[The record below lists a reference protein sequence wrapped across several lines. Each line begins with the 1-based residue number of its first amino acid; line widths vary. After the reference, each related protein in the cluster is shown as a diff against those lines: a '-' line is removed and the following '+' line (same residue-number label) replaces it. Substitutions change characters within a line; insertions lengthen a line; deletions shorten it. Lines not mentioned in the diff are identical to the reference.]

1 MGTNFVNIDERLP
14 LVKVMA
20 TGGTIANTPSGRL
33 HAGEVVEVI
42 PELKDIA
49 RIEIEEV
56 FRVGSSAITPDRWI
70 IIAKRINE
78 SAFEKDLKGF
88 VVTHG
93 SNTLE
98 ETAYFLHLVVKTD
111 KPVILTA
118 AQRQFTTLSSD
129 SPKNFLDA
137 VQVAATDEA
146 RGKGIMTVVNGEI
159 NCGRDVTKKMSYRLQ
174 TYTSPDVGLLG
185 FVDMG
190 RVTFYRLPVRKHTS
204 SSEFD
209 VTVMEKL
216 PRVDIIYTASGA
228 DGVLIDAALEHGKA
242 GGLVIAVSPTGAPA
256 PGMKEA
262 LNRAADNG
270 VPVVYANRGGQDRLR
285 IMQPDEPFIA
295 GDNLNPQKARVLLML
310 ALTKTRDFVEI
321 QRIFNEY

>member
-1 MGTNFVNIDERLP
+1 MNIDERLP

>member
-1 MGTNFVNIDERLP
+1 MNIDERLP

-70 IIAKRINE
+70 IVANRINE

-98 ETAYFLHLVVKTD
+98 ETAYFLHLVIKTD

-209 VTVMEKL
+209 VTGMEKL

-242 GGLVIAVSPTGAPA
+242 EGLVIAVSPTGAPA

-270 VPVVYANRGGQDRLR
+270 IPVVYANRGGQDRLR

-310 ALTKTRDFVEI
+310 ALTKTKDFVEI

>member
-1 MGTNFVNIDERLP
+1 MNIDERLP

-20 TGGTIANTPSGRL
+20 TGGTIANAPSGRL
-33 HAGEVVEVI
+33 HASEVVEVI

-78 SAFEKDLKGF
+78 SASEKDLKGF

-209 VTVMEKL
+209 VTGMEKL

-228 DGVLIDAALEHGKA
+228 DGVLIDAALERGKA
-242 GGLVIAVSPTGAPA
+242 EGLVIAVSPTGAPA

-270 VPVVYANRGGQDRLR
+270 VPVVCANRGGQDRLR
-285 IMQPDEPFIA
+285 IMQPEEPFIA

-310 ALTKTRDFVEI
+310 ALTKTKDFVEI

>member
-1 MGTNFVNIDERLP
+1 METNFVNIDERLP

-33 HAGEVVEVI
+33 HAGEVLGVI

-174 TYTSPDVGLLG
+174 TYMSPDVGLLG

-190 RVTFYRLPVRKHTS
+190 RVTFYRLAVRKHTS

-209 VTVMEKL
+209 VTGMEKL

-228 DGVLIDAALEHGKA
+228 DGVLIDAALAHGKA
-242 GGLVIAVSPTGAPA
+242 EGLVIAVSPTGAPA

-310 ALTKTRDFVEI
+310 ALTKTKDFVAI
-321 QRIFNEY
+321 Q